1 MTKSE
6 LAAIFTANQDD
17 DQWLLLT
24 LTGSAFAGAS
34 APNKALLDEA
44 RQFLAQIEHGSG
56 SVGNYKS
63 LVGVVLAKIIIENFG
78 GSLDVGSSV
87 APGFVLRLPA
97 NQQ

>member
-1 MTKSE
+1 M
-6 LAAIFTANQDD
+6 IFTASQDD

-34 APNKALLDEA
+34 APNNALLDES

-63 LVGVVLAKIIIENFG
+63 LVGVVLAKLILENFG
-78 GSLDVGSSV
+78 GSLGVGSSD

-97 NQQ
+97 NQH